1 MIIGEKERE
10 EVALKIVVCVKQV
23 PDSAAAI
30 VVEDGKVN
38 WGDAPI
44 VINPWDE
51 YAVEAALQLTEKYGG
66 DVVALSMGGD
76 KAKEALKHA
85 LAMGCSEAI
94 LINDPEL
101 AEMDASG
108 AAKVLAAG
116 IQKVGDVDMAIF
128 GKQAIDND
136 TGITPAMTARV
147 LGWPMISLISAV
159 ENIADGSIKA
169 KRFMEEGNQIFESKL
184 PAVASIVKD
193 YSDPR
198 YPSFMGIR
206 KASRA
211 EIPNLTA
218 GDLGISKPEN
228 KVKWFGVD
236 NPPVRDITNEK
247 IEGETLEEI
256 AANLVSKIMEEKVL

>member
-1 MIIGEKERE
+1 M
-10 EVALKIVVCVKQV
+10 KIVVCVKQV

-51 YAVEAALQLTEKYGG
+51 YAVEAALQLTEKHGG

-76 KAKEALKHA
+76 LAKEALKHA

-94 LINDPEL
+94 QISDPDL
-101 AEMDASG
+101 SGIDGAG

-116 IQKVGDVDMAIF
+116 IKKVGDVDMAIF

-136 TGITPAMTARV
+136 TGITPAMAARV
-147 LGWPMISLISAV
+147 LGWPILSLLSAV
-159 ENIADGSIKA
+159 EDIADGTIKA

-184 PAVASIVKD
+184 PAVVSIVKD
-193 YSDPR
+193 FSEPR

-211 EIPNLTA
+211 EIPTWTA
-218 GDLGISKPEN
+218 GDLGIERPEN
-228 KVKWFGVD
+228 MVTWFGVD
-236 NPPVRDITNEK
+236 NPPAREITNEV
-247 IEGETLEEI
+247 IEGETPEEI

>member
-1 MIIGEKERE
+1 M
-10 EVALKIVVCVKQV
+10 KIVVCVKQV
-23 PDSAAAI
+23 PDSAANI
-30 VVEDGKVN
+30 FVEDGKVE

-66 DVVALSMGGD
+66 DVVALSMGGEL
-76 KAKEALKHA
+76 AKEALKHA
-85 LAMGCSEAI
+85 LAMGCSQAI
-94 LINDPEL
+94 LISDSEL
-101 AEMDASG
+101 DEVDNAG

-116 IQKVGDVDMAIF
+116 INKVGEVDMAIF

-136 TGITPAMTARV
+136 TGITPVMTARV
-147 LGWPMISLISAV
+147 LEWPIISLISSV
-159 ENIADGSIKA
+159 EDVSDGKIKA

-193 YSDPR
+193 FSEPR

-211 EIPNLTA
+211 EIPEWT
-218 GDLGISKPEN
+218 LGELGVEKSAN
-228 KVKWFGVD
+228 KVIQLGVD
-236 NPPVRDITNEK
+236 NPHVRDITGEI
-247 IEGETLEEI
+247 IEGDTPEEI
-256 AANLVSKIMEEKVL
+256 AATLVSKIMEEKVL